1 MSLNKIINTNK
12 KAQLVILVDPD
23 KFNPKLID
31 LAVKSKIAF
40 FLVGGSTL

>member
-12 KAQLVILVDPD
+12 KAQLIVLVDPD

-31 LAVKSKIAF
+31 LAAKSKVAF
-40 FLVGGSTL
+40 FFGGREFT